1 MAIVEIKRPRAKK
14 TDRQYV
20 DNKLFYTVM
29 LKYKIEYDD
38 AKEHGKQSPRIPNY
52 VGECLYKIATRL
64 SMKPNFINYT
74 FREEMISD
82 GLENCITYLHNF
94 DPEKSQ
100 NPFAYFTQIIYY
112 AFLRRIES
120 EKKHLYIKQKTLEN
134 FYFEGM
140 LADQTGSDDDHV
152 IGVNLDNEYMQGLVV
167 AYDKKRAE
175 NQQKARDKK
184 NQISLLEKFCDDDTQ
199 REQLDSLDPSSG
211 N

>member
-1 MAIVEIKRPRAKK
+1 MSIPEKRTRAKK
-14 TDRQYV
+14 TDRHYV

-29 LKYKIEYDD
+29 LQYRIEYDQ
-38 AKEHGKQSPRIPNY
+38 AKANRTDPPKIPRY

-140 LADQTGSDDDHV
+140 LAEQSGGEDDHV
-152 IGVNLDNEYMQGLVV
+152 IGVNLVNEYMQGLVI
-167 AYDKKRAE
+167 AFDKKREE
-175 NQQKARDKK
+175 NQQKAKDKK
-184 NQISLLEKFCDDDTQ
+184 TQLGLEKFCNDDQ
-199 REQLDSLDPSSG
+199 REQTAPDPTSDH
-211 N
+211 

>member
-1 MAIVEIKRPRAKK
+1 MADEPIKRTRAKK
-14 TDRQYV
+14 TDRHYV

-29 LKYKIEYDD
+29 LQYRTEYDI
-38 AKEHGKQSPRIPNY
+38 AKAAHSEPPKIPKY

-74 FREEMISD
+74 FRDEMISD

-112 AFLRRIES
+112 AFLRRIEN

-140 LADQTGSDDDHV
+140 LAEQSGGEDDRV
-152 IGVNLDNEYMQGLVV
+152 VGVNLDNEYMQGLVV

-175 NQQKARDKK
+175 NQQKAKDKK
-184 NQISLLEKFCDDDTQ
+184 NQIGLEKFCDDE
-199 REQLDSLDPSSG
+199 REQDTPDPAS
-211 N
+211 NP